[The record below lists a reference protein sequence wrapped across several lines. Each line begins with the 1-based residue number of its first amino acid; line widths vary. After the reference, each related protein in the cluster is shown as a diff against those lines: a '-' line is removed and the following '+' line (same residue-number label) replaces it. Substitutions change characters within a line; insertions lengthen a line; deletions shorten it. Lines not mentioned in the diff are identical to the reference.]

1 MTSIQLRAE
10 LLREL
15 NPIFDSDVAMRKALT
30 ALRDI
35 RKVTLANVPVAKTAT
50 RKGWSVAARKAHKL
64 GDDKLLTSDIFEDDK
79 VEDWQ

>member
-35 RKVTLANVPVAKTAT
+35 RKVTSLMF
-50 RKGWSVAARKAHKL
+50 L
-64 GDDKLLTSDIFEDDK
+64 LQKLLQEKDGLWLHVKRIN
-79 VEDWQ
+79 